1 MKNFLL
7 ILLFVLLLSQNVFAA
22 DETQKDSILNI
33 YSSRNEEG
41 ISKGNKKP
49 GWFFADARAAATDN
63 QVNDK
68 QILNIYSSRKEEFLT
83 DLLKVFSEQN
93 NVKINTIN
101 DHDSQKLL
109 EKLKSAKSSGISN
122 PKIDADIL
130 ITADV
135 VSMINAQ
142 NNNLLQKSNCD
153 LYKGIKPFFLNN
165 ESISNECFW
174 SAISFRARVIAYS
187 KTRVA
192 DKAEL
197 NDLQDYLDL
206 ARFDNKTKQ
215 YRWLERIIFTPI
227 SSPYNQF
234 LIAYLI
240 TLHNDDIVDKWL
252 YKLMEY
258 TKYSN
263 PQGSDTEKLK
273 SIMSGKGDVAMVNSY
288 YYFRMLLPNGVKDE
302 SFDSKVGII
311 FPNQDLRGIAVDS
324 KDQRIRN
331 EYRLNG
337 DVERHLE
344 KGTSINFSAIGV
356 VKDAPH
362 SEMAEKFIQFLLSSQ
377 AQEMIAKSNYEYSV
391 TLHDLNNKLNSNV
404 QSEEVKFDMETKLT
418 DVAKNIQTAIKLAEK
433 NGWN

>member
-1 MKNFLL
+1 
-7 ILLFVLLLSQNVFAA
+7 
-22 DETQKDSILNI
+22 
-33 YSSRNEEG
+33 
-41 ISKGNKKP
+41 
-49 GWFFADARAAATDN
+49 
-63 QVNDK
+63 
-68 QILNIYSSRKEEFLT
+68 
-83 DLLKVFSEQN
+83 
-93 NVKINTIN
+93 
-101 DHDSQKLL
+101 
-109 EKLKSAKSSGISN
+109 
-122 PKIDADIL
+122 
-130 ITADV
+130 
-135 VSMINAQ
+135 
-142 NNNLLQKSNCD
+142 
-153 LYKGIKPFFLNN
+153 
-165 ESISNECFW
+165 
-174 SAISFRARVIAYS
+174 
-187 KTRVA
+187 
-192 DKAEL
+192 
-197 NDLQDYLDL
+197 
-206 ARFDNKTKQ
+206 
-215 YRWLERIIFTPI
+215 
-227 SSPYNQF
+227 
-234 LIAYLI
+234 
-240 TLHNDDIVDKWL
+240 
-252 YKLMEY
+252 MEY